1 MHKLVIFDIDGT
13 LLDTE
18 VAVLKGLQKCL
29 AIHHNIKRLDLC
41 CWHGRR

>member
-29 AIHHNIKRLDLC
+29 SIHHNI
-41 CWHGRR
+41 

>member
-18 VAVLKGLQKCL
+18 VAVLKGVTKML
-29 AIHHNIKRLDLC
+29 
-41 CWHGRR
+41 GYSS